1 MSGPN
6 ASYSHGYLM
15 MTSITNQ
22 ADSITSNTPVDPATV
37 TLSGYVLPERYGPES
52 IETTEK
58 DQPEKPSE
66 RIGQPGE
73 FPYTRSIQACTGLD
87 CGR

>member
-1 MSGPN
+1 
-6 ASYSHGYLM
+6 M